1 MRRRIIRPLLAW
13 MTAATL
19 ASFNPE
25 ENIAARP
32 DPDARTAKD
41 RAVTSTDESYIAL

>member
-1 MRRRIIRPLLAW
+1 MRHRIIRPLLAW

-25 ENIAARP
+25 ENNGTP
-32 DPDARTAKD
+32 DPIWRKD
-41 RAVTSTDESYIAL
+41 CEGPGRHLNR